1 MTLPASTYRQR
12 AMRLVPWLLLACA
25 ISVFYDLTPFTHL
38 PLPPVADNNWES
50 LTKPTLLE
58 STESEDKTVKATTL
72 VTIQTK
78 RGPISMHY
86 YPGKDASTGLVVVGG
101 IGTGF
106 DSPAAGLYERLG
118 NDLTASGVSTVH
130 LCFRQ
135 IDPFPDTVHDVR
147 AAVKWLNQLGLKK
160 VIAIGHS
167 LGGASVISAAS
178 YEPSVIGIAT
188 LCSQPYGANRVHT
201 MTDKRLFIGA
211 GLFDVV
217 EPPCWSSSIYREAR
231 CDKQLH
237 YYPAIH
243 TLDSSGDAVYKD
255 LNKWIIDQCTEKQPA
270 R

>member
-1 MTLPASTYRQR
+1 MTLPASTYRQK
-12 AMRLVPWLLLACA
+12 AMRLVPWLLLTCA
-25 ISVFYDLTPFTHL
+25 ISVFYDLTPLTHL
-38 PLPPVADNNWES
+38 PLPQVDDHNWGS
-50 LTKPTLLE
+50 LTKPALVATSKLE
-58 STESEDKTVKATTL
+58 DQAIQATAL

-86 YPGKDASTGLVVVGG
+86 YPGKNANTGLVVVGG

-118 NDLTASGVSTVH
+118 NDLTASGVSNVH

-255 LNKWIIDQCTEKQPA
+255 LHKWIIDQCTEKQPA